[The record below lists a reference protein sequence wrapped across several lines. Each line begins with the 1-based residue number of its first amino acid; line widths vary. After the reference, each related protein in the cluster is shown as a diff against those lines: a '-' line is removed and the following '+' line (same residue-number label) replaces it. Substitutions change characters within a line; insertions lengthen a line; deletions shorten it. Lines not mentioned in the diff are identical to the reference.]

1 MKKILWGTAAPVEH
15 QRPALS
21 EAMRNA
27 EPKRPATEVMFSAL
41 DKAMTQFE
49 HRKGVLEREIAE
61 RQTELS
67 DLAVAMKAA
76 GAGLSGLNS
85 DRQLTERLA
94 DAVSAEDLAN
104 E

>member
-1 MKKILWGTAAPVEH
+1 MSLIKWNGKPDPDIPTKLT
-15 QRPALS
+15 

-27 EPKRPATEVMFSAL
+27 EPKRLATEVMFSAL

-76 GAGLSGLNS
+76 GAGLSGLNA

-94 DAVSAEDLAN
+94 AGMVDETPFA
-104 E
+104 

>member
-1 MKKILWGTAAPVEH
+1 MSMIKWGAKPEP
-15 QRPALS
+15 QRPSLS

-27 EPKRPATEVMFSAL
+27 EPRKPATEVMFSAL

-61 RQTELS
+61 RQAELS
-67 DLAVAMKAA
+67 DLAVAINAA
-76 GAGLSGLNS
+76 GAGLSGLNE

-94 DAVSAEDLAN
+94 EAVSGEDLA
-104 E
+104 